1 MKQALSAACLA
12 AAFGIAGIGPLAAET
27 AAPGSAPATPA
38 QVAPPPSPGPQGD
51 PRVER
56 QRKGAAKLAGMI
68 RFVDVECPEA
78 KPDYVR
84 FKQVIAAMGVDIKDL
99 EQGPLMAESLGYS
112 EAYKKN
118 TAESCKRAFEHFGES
133 GTTVPGLLA
142 HKAPDEKAPDG
153 KAPDAKPP
161 ETKAQ

>member
-1 MKQALSAACLA
+1 MMKQALSAACVA
-12 AAFGIAGIGPLAAET
+12 AAFAVASAGPLAAET
-27 AAPGSAPATPA
+27 PTAPESAPAQTTPA
-38 QVAPPPSPGPQGD
+38 PAPAPQGD

-68 RFVDVECPEA
+68 RFVDVECPDA
-78 KPDYVR
+78 KPDYDR
-84 FKQVIAAMGVDIKDL
+84 FKKVIASMGVDLKDL
-99 EQGPLMAESLGYS
+99 EQGPLMIESLGYS

-142 HKAPDEKAPDG
+142 HKAAGDKAPN
-153 KAPDAKPP
+153 ATSPDAKPP

>member
-1 MKQALSAACLA
+1 MMKLALSAACLA

-27 AAPGSAPATPA
+27 AAAPDAPPAAPA
-38 QVAPPPSPGPQGD
+38 QVAPAPSAEPQGD

-68 RFVDVECPEA
+68 RFVDVECHDATPN
-78 KPDYVR
+78 YVR

-99 EQGPLMAESLGYS
+99 EQGPLMVESLGYS

-133 GTTVPGLLA
+133 GTTVPGLIA
-142 HKAPDEKAPDG
+142 HKAPDDKT
-153 KAPDAKPP
+153 PDAKPSEP
-161 ETKAQ
+161 KAQ